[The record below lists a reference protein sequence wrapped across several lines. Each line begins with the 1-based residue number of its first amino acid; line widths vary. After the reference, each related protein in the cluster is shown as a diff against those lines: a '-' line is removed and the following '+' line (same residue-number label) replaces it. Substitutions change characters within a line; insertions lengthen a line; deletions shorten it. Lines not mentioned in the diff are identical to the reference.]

1 MAIVVHPEV
10 EQAIASGRPVVALES
25 TLISHGL
32 PRPQN
37 LAVAHGMADAV
48 RSRGAV
54 PAVTAVL
61 DGAVRVGLEPREVDR
76 LASGEPVAKCST
88 RDLALAIAS
97 GGLGATTVAATIY
110 AAARVGIRVMATGG
124 IGGVHRDFAGQHD
137 VSADLAE
144 LARSKVAVVCSGA
157 KSILDLPRTLEA
169 LESLGVPVI
178 GIGSARL
185 PAFYATDSGL
195 AIPSV
200 ADARAAAALI
210 RAHAA
215 LGWPSGIVLANPPPA
230 DVAMP
235 REAMEQLID
244 TALRDAAER
253 GVQGAAVTP
262 HLLDAIGRATGGR
275 SIEINSRLIV
285 SNCLLAAKIAKYLS
299 YN

>member
-10 EQAIASGRPVVALES
+10 EQAVGAGRPVVALES

-32 PRPQN
+32 PRPYN
-37 LAVAHGMADAV
+37 ATVAHRMVEAV
-48 RSRGAV
+48 RSLGAV

-61 DGAVRVGLEPREVDR
+61 DGALRIGLDAADIDR
-76 LASGEPVAKCST
+76 LASSDAVVKCST

-97 GGLGATTVAATIY
+97 GAVGATTVAATIY
-110 AAARVGIRVMATGG
+110 AAAQVGIRLMATGG

-178 GIGSARL
+178 GVGTARL
-185 PAFYATDSGL
+185 PAFYAIDSGL
-195 AIPSV
+195 DIRSV
-200 ADARAAAALI
+200 ADAPAAARLI

-215 LGWPSGIVLANPPPA
+215 LGWPGGMVLANPPPA

-235 REAMEQLID
+235 RAVMEELIEA
-244 TALRDAAER
+244 ALGAAAR
-253 GVQGAAVTP
+253 AGVHGPAVTP
-262 HLLDAIGRATGGR
+262 YLLDAIGRATGGD
-275 SIEINSRLIV
+275 SIEINSRLII
-285 SNCLLAAKIAKYLS
+285 SNCLLATEIANYLS

>member
-1 MAIVVHPEV
+1 MAIVIHPEV
-10 EQAIASGRPVVALES
+10 EQAIAAGRPVVALES
-25 TLISHGL
+25 TLICHGL
-32 PRPQN
+32 PRPHN
-37 LAVAHGMADAV
+37 RAIAHGMAEAV
-48 RSRGAV
+48 RSAGAV

-61 DGAVRVGLEPREVDR
+61 DGALRVGLEPADVDR
-76 LASGEPVAKCST
+76 LAASDGAAKCST
-88 RDLALAIAS
+88 RDLALAIVS
-97 GGLGATTVAATIY
+97 GAPGATTVAATIY
-110 AAARVGIRVMATGG
+110 AAARAGIRVMATGG
-124 IGGVHRDFAGQHD
+124 IGGVHRDFAAQHD

-169 LESLGVPVI
+169 LESLGVPVV
-178 GIGSARL
+178 GIGTSRL

-215 LGWPSGIVLANPPPA
+215 LGWPSGMVLANPPPA

-235 REAMEQLID
+235 REAMEQLIAA
-244 TALRDAAER
+244 ALSDAAR
-253 GVQGAAVTP
+253 NGVHGAAVTP
-262 HLLDAIGRATGGR
+262 HLLDAIGRATGGG
-275 SIEINSRLIV
+275 SIEINSRLII
-285 SNCLLAAKIAKYLS
+285 SNCLLAAEITKYLS